1 MFLAAEAPQTFN
13 NKHRGGVGERE
24 LGSQMGPWPDT
35 KAGTLEE
42 GQLNLKL
49 GFAILSSDWA
59 CCRGWGLR
67 RLPRAPAFGF
77 CGNFSL
83 QRMKTRG
90 WKVQTEARAGAW
102 DGGCVH
108 CPYSSGKTE
117 KPNKLKGGDEWTG
130 KECGAGPLG
139 QSTLGLVG
147 SGRCLL
153 PGRPRVGGGKGPT
166 SPSVL
171 WARAWAQGRLSSR
184 DRGVL
189 WPQVLG
195 GAASSP
201 P

>member
-1 MFLAAEAPQTFN
+1 MCFFLPFFLLLFSLLFVFFCCFFDFFFFLFLAAEAPQTFN

-59 CCRGWGLR
+59 CCRGWGLQ

-90 WKVQTEARAGAW
+90 MESPDRSQGWGLGWRLRPLPLLIWKDGKTQQTE
-102 DGGCVH
+102 
-108 CPYSSGKTE
+108 
-117 KPNKLKGGDEWTG
+117 
-130 KECGAGPLG
+130 
-139 QSTLGLVG
+139 
-147 SGRCLL
+147 
-153 PGRPRVGGGKGPT
+153 
-166 SPSVL
+166 
-171 WARAWAQGRLSSR
+171 
-184 DRGVL
+184 RG
-189 WPQVLG
+189 
-195 GAASSP
+195 
-201 P
+201 